1 MSAKLGN
8 AVETATRLCTLE
20 AAVVCRKEWSI
31 YFNLGLNEDWIM
43 THSNGW
49 REYTWKLSFPYP
61 RLKYILSFIS
71 TPFIYGLRL
80 SADELRFVS
89 CTNHLKLYWNGISI
103 LVLRKLALQQLIG
116 TDIQL
121 SQEWDHFQMWVCV
134 CVWINNNK

>member
-1 MSAKLGN
+1 MDEVN
-8 AVETATRLCTLE
+8 ILE
-20 AAVVCRKEWSI
+20 
-31 YFNLGLNEDWIM
+31 
-43 THSNGW
+43 
-49 REYTWKLSFPYP
+49 SFHFLTP

-103 LVLRKLALQQLIG
+103 SVLRKLALQQLIG

-121 SQEWDHFQMWVCV
+121 SQE
-134 CVWINNNK
+134 